1 MITLIKGEKLFTDQT
16 LEVFVGGD
24 YDERDLVPVNNVG
37 DDFAILQ
44 CQAYFIKNGN
54 PIDNVG

>member
-1 MITLIKGEKLFTDQT
+1 MITLVKGEKLLTDDT
-16 LEVFVGGD
+16 LEVFISGD
-24 YDERDLVPVNNVG
+24 YDERELVMVNKVG

-44 CQAYFIKNGN
+44 CQAYFIKNGE

>member
-1 MITLIKGEKLFTDQT
+1 MITLVKGEKLFTDET
-16 LEVFVGGD
+16 LEVFTSGD

-37 DDFAILQ
+37 EDFPILQ

>member
-1 MITLIKGEKLFTDQT
+1 MITLTKGEKLFIDQT

-24 YDERDLVPVNNVG
+24 YDERELVPVNNVG
-37 DDFAILQ
+37 EDFAILQ
-44 CQAYFIKNGN
+44 CQAYFIKNGE